1 MVRKA
6 WVKKSISELADIQS
20 GGTPS
25 TINEEYWNGEIR
37 WCTPSD
43 ITKNK
48 GIYLEDTERR
58 ITESGVE
65 NSSAILLPIGTILLC
80 TRATIGE
87 MAIASTPMC
96 TNQGFKNL
104 IPREGVDS
112 LFLYYILHTVK
123 KEMIENAYGSTFLEL
138 SKKSLE
144 SICVMMPDD
153 EAEQRKISTALYEID
168 KLINTLEKE
177 IEKKRSIKY
186 EIMELYLTGKKRL
199 GEFKS
204 EWIETTLGDIAD
216 IKDGT
221 HQTPHYVEGGIP
233 FYSVETVTTDD
244 FRHVKRI
251 SLEEHKELTSSYKI
265 EKGDVLM
272 TRIGTLGKCKY
283 IDWDVDASFY
293 VSLALLKFRGNT
305 ELARFIVYLSELKQ
319 FVKEVE
325 LHSLQYAIP
334 MKINLGAIE
343 DIRVRIPSD
352 IEEIRA
358 INNVLFD
365 IENTLLSIELK
376 KRKLTQIKA
385 GMMSDLLTGKIRL
398 V

>member
-1 MVRKA
+1 MVRKD

-186 EIMELYLTGKKRL
+186 EIMELYLTGEKRL

-319 FVKEVE
+319 FVREVE

-352 IEEIRA
+352 IDEMRA
-358 INNVLFD
+358 INNVFFD